1 MKFLSDN
8 LLLIVLLVLT
18 LLALGLLALVVSAAL
33 RGGGAGGSTAA
44 RKALRMLGAES
55 LHLSFR
61 RAVKLIE
68 ANLAVRSERYNLSWT
83 LLLNEGEGDAVPLL
97 ASGLPSALST
107 ESSLS
112 AAAQG
117 IDWQF
122 FDRGVVVQLRSQ
134 YLGAPDPD
142 STAGSGVWDDFLG
155 LCSKYRP
162 QRPFDSVVLAIPCAA
177 LLAGDAQGQQALE
190 ARAKAMHRRLW
201 LAQNRLAMR
210 FPVHLVVTE
219 CESVPGFAT
228 FGAALSESQRRSM
241 LGWVSP
247 YELVAPFR
255 AQWVDTAMNQMVSAV
270 ADGCAELCALE
281 PAGADS
287 SAYFLLPS
295 EVERLRAGLM
305 LFCQELMRPS
315 AYHESFL
322 LRGIY
327 LTGDCSAAAVL
338 QASQAGF
345 GGALP
350 APADGAVAT
359 MATLHT
365 VTAVVAEDD
374 AGVARE
380 QRPAFLRD
388 IFERKIFPETGLVR
402 ASAQRLRRPA
412 AGALVY
418 WSAWLA
424 PVAWAIALLVGGWQ
438 LHGRAAEVVAYLQQ
452 PQAPAIAPDA
462 RKDVHGEIFLSTL
475 RNAAAL
481 DRARFG
487 SLAMPG
493 SWFDGLNDRL
503 RKRIEQRFAR
513 DAVPALDSALLAETV
528 RQTGAA
534 RDPDSGRLIE
544 DTCTL
549 NQRWQEVSAAPASG
563 KLELKDLPSY
573 KLMGGSLDLLDNL
586 ELATFALQRL
596 EAPAPASASAQAPGA
611 DLTLAVRVLFQ
622 KELPGDP
629 ARAEALYRKAWQTTF
644 KSPAAQV
651 APVQE
656 AARCFLRET
665 SLVMYRRLFADSELP
680 NKERAVKTAWTG
692 LRDSG
697 QAGVALSDQIR
708 NWEALGAALAAQQ
721 DHFIVGKGDWMLQ
734 EDLDLGEPQNAL
746 LKRIRRN
753 KLLDEPAEKVVKEV
767 AQTAFTSFHNE
778 WQQATATSHAL
789 VGAGLT
795 WTDKGWGIAP
805 ERIAL
810 RKAVAALLVP
820 AYMRNLSLL
829 AWPEIPAG
837 AAIRWDKG
845 QVERAAALI
854 EARMTFQAEVYGAL
868 PEDLQRPAGVLVDRA
883 LAAAAR
889 TALAQAMSAA
899 APETPSAASDAERAA
914 VMRLRNWLADLGA
927 RDFATELDTLLTRD
941 ALVRLERLDALVD
954 AVALYVPP
962 RDASVST
969 WRGEKGALVDVFGG
983 GDAGALNDYV
993 AKQQEFSFDVT
1004 RQAEAVLLQLG
1015 APATASL
1022 PLVARWKSLAAD
1034 VQRYQLKSPTSSLM
1048 ALEQFIVNGS
1058 ADIDTG
1064 NCLEKL
1070 AGRAPLRPG
1079 AGLFAERLHTLRTDL
1094 LVRCR
1099 ELIAGGQQQQW
1110 QRFAQAYNRDLG
1122 QRAPFAALALAGSGP
1137 PADPD
1142 TVMAVMKLYDQ
1153 ARTAG
1158 ALAERDPVLPGAGV
1172 AVRAADQQL
1181 RRVRDLFGA
1190 LYPAEEGQA
1199 GGLDVTAQF
1208 RVNGGAELEGNQ
1220 IIDWNLAIGDSTVRL
1235 GQPVRALRWQPGMP
1249 VVLSL
1254 RLARDGLA
1262 TPKPEPGRPYLSV
1275 AERTVTFRF
1284 DDPWALFS
1292 LIDAC
1297 RAGTGDGDGGN
1308 PADAMA
1314 DITAGDG
1321 RAPLLR
1327 LEFPVM
1333 NGGAP
1338 GQGPATLARA
1348 RVFVRLTISVPGKR
1362 TPLAWPIHIP
1372 VQVPAWTEQPKNR
1385 L

>member
-8 LLLIVLLVLT
+8 LVLIVLLVLT
-18 LLALGLLALVVSAAL
+18 VLALALLAVVVSAAL
-33 RGGGAGGSTAA
+33 RGGGAGGSAAA
-44 RKALRMLGAES
+44 RKALRMLGSES
-55 LHLSFR
+55 LRLSFR

-97 ASGLPSALST
+97 ASGLPSALSA

-142 STAGSGVWDDFLG
+142 STASSGVWDDFLG

-177 LLAGDAQGQQALE
+177 LLAADAQGQQALE

-210 FPVHLVVTE
+210 FPVHVVITE

-255 AQWVDTAMNQMVSAV
+255 AQWVDTAMNQVVGAV

-338 QASQAGF
+338 QASQAGV

-350 APADGAVAT
+350 ASADGAVST
-359 MATLHT
+359 MAPLHT
-365 VTAVVAEDD
+365 MTALVADADADAD
-374 AGVARE
+374 AGVQRE

-424 PVAWAIALLVGGWQ
+424 PVAWAIALVVGGWQ
-438 LHGRAAEVVAYLQQ
+438 LHGRAGEVVAYLRQ

-462 RKDVHGEIFLSTL
+462 KKDVYGELFLSTL

-503 RKRIEQRFAR
+503 RKRVEQRFAR

-528 RQTGAA
+528 RQTGAE
-534 RDPDSGRLIE
+534 RNPENGRLIE
-544 DTCTL
+544 GTCAL
-549 NQRWQEVSAAPASG
+549 NQLWHERSTAPASG

-573 KLMGGSLDLLDNL
+573 KLMAGSLDRLDNL
-586 ELATFALQRL
+586 DKATFAMQRL
-596 EAPAPASASAQAPGA
+596 ASPAPPSASVSAPAPGT
-611 DLTLAVRVLFQ
+611 DLALAVSVLFG
-622 KELPGDP
+622 KELPGDR
-629 ARAEALYRKAWQTTF
+629 ARAEALYRKAWQTT
-644 KSPAAQV
+644 SRSATAQAAS
-651 APVQE
+651 VQG
-656 AARCFLRET
+656 AARCFLHAT
-665 SLVMYRRLFADSELP
+665 SGVMYPRLFADSDLP
-680 NKERAVKTAWTG
+680 NKEKAVKAAWTG
-692 LRDSG
+692 LRDGS
-697 QAGVALSDQIR
+697 QAGLSLPDQIR
-708 NWEALGAALAAQQ
+708 HWEALGAALAAQQ
-721 DHFIVGKGDWMLQ
+721 DHFVVGKGDWMLR
-734 EDLDLGEPQNAL
+734 EEPDLGDAQTAL
-746 LKRIRRN
+746 LKRIRANR
-753 KLLDEPAEKVVKEV
+753 LLGEQAEKDVKEV
-767 AQTAFTSFHNE
+767 AEIAFTDFRNA
-778 WQQATATSHAL
+778 WQQATATSQAL
-789 VGAGLT
+789 VGAVLT
-795 WTDKGWGIAP
+795 WTDKGWAIAP

-820 AYMRNLSLL
+820 AYMRNPTLV
-829 AWPEIPAG
+829 AWPELPAG
-837 AAIRWDKG
+837 AALRWDKE

-854 EARMTFQAEVYGAL
+854 EARKTFQAEVYGAL
-868 PEDLQRPAGVLVDRA
+868 PEDLQRPAGLLVDRA

-889 TALAQAMSAA
+889 TALAQAVSAA

-914 VMRLRNWLADLGA
+914 VMRLRHWLADLGA
-927 RDFATELDTLLTRD
+927 RDIAADLDTLLTRD
-941 ALVRLERLDALVD
+941 ALVRLERLDAVVN

-962 RDASVST
+962 RDASLST

-993 AKQQEFSFDVT
+993 AKQQEFAFDVT

-1022 PLVARWKSLAAD
+1022 PLVARWKALASD

-1070 AGRAPLRPG
+1070 AGRAAVRSG
-1079 AGLFAERLHTLRTDL
+1079 GGLFAERLHALRTDL
-1094 LVRCR
+1094 LARCR

-1122 QRAPFAALALAGSGP
+1122 RRAPFAAVALAGNGP

-1153 ARTAG
+1153 ARAAG
-1158 ALAERDPVLPGAGV
+1158 ALAERDPGLPGASV

-1199 GGLDVTAQF
+1199 GGVDVTAQF
-1208 RVNGGAELEGNQ
+1208 RVNGGAEREGNQ
-1220 IIDWNLAIGDSTVRL
+1220 IIDWNLTIGGGTVRL
-1235 GQPVRALRWQPGMP
+1235 GEPARALRWQPGMP

-1254 RLARDGLA
+1254 RLARDGPT
-1262 TPKPEPGRPYLSV
+1262 TPKPEAGRPYLSV

-1297 RAGTGDGDGGN
+1297 RAGDGDG
-1308 PADAMA
+1308 ADAA
-1314 DITAGDG
+1314 AGDG

-1327 LEFPVM
+1327 FEFPVM

-1338 GQGPATLARA
+1338 GQGPGTAARA
-1348 RVFVRLTISVPGKR
+1348 RVFVRLALSAPGKR